1 MRHLVIVAFLALWL
15 SPTLAFAQY
24 KYKEGDCITPTN
36 ETWSWYKGFA
46 SVKGVFER
54 KDADY
59 YGGNTVYL
67 LHIVKGASKWTRF
80 QGTQQSVYDLRSID
94 DNTQKVPVWMCER
107 NQSG

>member
-1 MRHLVIVAFLALWL
+1 MRHAVIVAFLALWL

-36 ETWSWYKGFA
+36 EAWSWYKGFA

-59 YGGNTVYL
+59 YGGNIVYL
-67 LHIVKGASKWTRF
+67 LHIVKGASLWTKI
-80 QGTQQSVYDLRSID
+80 QGKRQNVYDLQSIE
-94 DNTQKVPVWMCER
+94 DNTQKVLSWMCER
-107 NQSG
+107 DQSG

>member
-1 MRHLVIVAFLALWL
+1 MTRLHTVLPAALL
-15 SPTLAFAQY
+15 FSATSVYGDY
-24 KYKEGDCITPTN
+24 KYQEDDCITPTN
-36 ETWSWYKGFA
+36 ETWSWYEGFA

-67 LHIVKGASKWTRF
+67 LHIVKGAAPWTRF